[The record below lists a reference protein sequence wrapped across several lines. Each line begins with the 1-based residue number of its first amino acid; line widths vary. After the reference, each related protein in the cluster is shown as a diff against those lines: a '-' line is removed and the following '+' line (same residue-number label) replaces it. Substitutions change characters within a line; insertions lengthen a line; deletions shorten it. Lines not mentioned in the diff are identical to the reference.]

1 MKSPTLLLALA
12 LLPALPILAQEAPKS
27 TRPAPSP
34 ERQREIR
41 DSIRQRS
48 RVRFA
53 ERDDDGRAEKIGY
66 EPDRAL
72 LMPRMERTAIFRIGI
87 PGWLMRLGLR
97 AGRDEFDSRAEY
109 RATRGVLGAVRKLR
123 VAAYAA
129 NEAYDARDLL
139 RHYLRYV
146 RRRRAEPVMQVRA
159 PGGGVQIHVK
169 ERRGRVRMI
178 TLLAYGDEGAAVIRL
193 KAKLGEREL
202 REALDLMKEAAE
214 ETGGVEIDTD
224 A

>member
-1 MKSPTLLLALA
+1 MRALAPLSLALA
-12 LLPALPILAQEAPKS
+12 LALPLLAQEAPQS
-27 TRPAPSP
+27 TCPAPGP

-53 ERDDDGRAEKIGY
+53 ERDDADAKVGY

-97 AGRDEFDSRAEY
+97 TAREGFDERAEY
-109 RATRGVLGAVRKLR
+109 TATRSVLKTVRKLR
-123 VAAYAA
+123 VAAYAD
-129 NEAYDARDLL
+129 NDAYDVRGLL
-139 RHYLRYV
+139 RDYSKYV

-159 PGGGVQIHVK
+159 PGGGVQIHVR
-169 ERRGRVRMI
+169 ERRGKVRLI
-178 TLLAYGDEGAAVIRL
+178 TLLAYGDDGAAVIRL
-193 KAKLGEREL
+193 KAKIGPEDV
-202 REALDLMKEAAE
+202 REALALMREAANE
-214 ETGGVEIDTD
+214 SSGVDVDTD
-224 A
+224 P